1 MKHAIPDVALAMM
14 ALLSL
19 AMLFS
24 LFRVLRGPSLP
35 DRVIAID
42 LLTTLA
48 VGIIA
53 LYAIVTGQAIFLS
66 AGISLALLAFLGTV
80 ALALYI
86 RRGGPP

>member
-1 MKHAIPDVALAMM
+1 MTDLIQDVAHVMM
-14 ALLSL
+14 AVLFL
-19 AMLFS
+19 AML
-24 LFRVLRGPSLP
+24 LALYRVIKGPSLP

-42 LLTTLA
+42 LLTTVA

-53 LYAIVTGQAIFLS
+53 LYSIETGYKVFLS
-66 AGISLALLAFLGTV
+66 AGIALALLAFLGTV